1 MSIPLKASDGL
12 IYIQGT
18 SQILHFLH
26 FKKKLSFHISTAKN
40 GFGETQD
47 SFKTPRGWHYIRF
60 IIGKKQALNTF
71 FMSRRVCEQ
80 SDISGRILWLK
91 GLSPA
96 QNKGGKVDSFKR
108 YIYIH
113 DTPNKFLKT
122 PISKGC
128 INMKNSDIAKLTDLL
143 PKYCKVYIDE
153 S

>member
-1 MSIPLKASDGL
+1 MTIPLKASDGF
-12 IYIQGT
+12 IYIQGK
-18 SQILHFLH
+18 SQTLHFLH
-26 FKKKLSFHISTAKN
+26 LKKQLSFHISTAKN
-40 GFGETQD
+40 GFGEEKD

-60 IIGKKQALNTF
+60 IIGKKQPTDAF
-71 FMSRRVCEQ
+71 FMSRKVCEH
-80 SDISGRILWLK
+80 SDISGRILWLT

-113 DTPNKFLKT
+113 GTPNKFLKT

-128 INMKNSDIAKLTDLL
+128 INMQNSDIAKLTSLL